1 MSTNKIHVYFVPGM
15 AASPAIFDHIQ
26 LDPELFTCHF
36 LKWHL
41 PDKKTTLKAYA
52 QQMAHQIKH
61 TDPVLIGVSFGG
73 LVVQE
78 MAKFLKV
85 RKLII
90 ISSVKT
96 YKEMPKRIR
105 LARLTQIHRIF
116 PMSIFENVEFLAKYA
131 MGEKVKNRLKLY
143 QIYLDV
149 RDRRYLHW
157 AINQIV
163 NWKQELP
170 LKNIIHIHGDTDK
183 VFPVNNIK
191 NCITVNNGKH
201 TMIIY
206 RAKWF
211 NEHLPAII
219 LEESDVFS

>member
-1 MSTNKIHVYFVPGM
+1 M

-26 LDPELFTCHF
+26 LNPDLFVCHF
-36 LKWHL
+36 LKWHV
-41 PDKKTTLKAYA
+41 PSKKTTLAVYA
-52 QQMAHQIKH
+52 KEMAEQIKH
-61 TDPVLIGVSFGG
+61 KDPVLIGVSFGG

-78 MAKFLKV
+78 IAKSLKV
-85 RKLII
+85 KKLII

-96 YKEMPKRIR
+96 HKEMPKRIR

-116 PMSIFENVEFLAKYA
+116 PVSIFENVEVLAKYA
-131 MGEKVKNRLKLY
+131 MGEKVKNRLHLY

-157 AINQIV
+157 AIHQIV
-163 NWKQELP
+163 NWKQETP
-170 LKNIIHIHGDTDK
+170 PKDIIHIHGDTDK
-183 VFPVNNIK
+183 VFPLSNIK

-211 NEHLPAII
+211 NEHLPQLI
-219 LEESDVFS
+219 LEESDIFS